1 MMQKQLLRTAGYEE
15 MNFFRFDDQRIAAP
29 NRARDLDW
37 ETSLTGWSWFFC
49 SKGNRLFSEI
59 QQW

>member
-1 MMQKQLLRTAGYEE
+1 MMQAERVASNRVRRNEFCRL
-15 MNFFRFDDQRIAAP
+15 DDERIAAT

-37 ETSLTGWSWFFC
+37 ETSLTGWSWFFF
-49 SKGNRLFSEI
+49 SKGIRLFSEI